1 MSKKELKPRPKR
13 LDTVNLV
20 SFSHYAPEGH
30 VDFETAGRTLDLSEG
45 GILLEIPN
53 PLPSSARE
61 VELTLGIHDNIVK
74 ARGAII
80 HQRELDNGHFG
91 LGIRFDQVSDEDLST
106 ITEFLSEE
114 E

>member
-1 MSKKELKPRPKR
+1 VTKKELKPRLKR
-13 LDTVNLV
+13 LETVNLV

-30 VDFETAGRTLDLSEG
+30 VDLETAGRTLDLSEG
-45 GILLEIPN
+45 GIMLEIPN
-53 PLPSSARE
+53 PLPSTARE
-61 VELTLGIHDNIVK
+61 VELTLGIQDNIIK

-80 HQRELDNGHFG
+80 HQRELENGHFG
-91 LGIRFDQVSDEDLST
+91 LGIRFDQVADEDLLI